1 MIHRVS
7 RAAAF
12 ACVALLT
19 TTIAEGQETIQ
30 QVKAL
35 YASAAYEDAL
45 SALSRLQAGNRRPEY
60 EQYRVF
66 CLVALGRTAEAEKA
80 IASVVSVD
88 PSFVPDPAEASPRI
102 RDMFAKTRRA
112 LVPEIAQR
120 LYVEA
125 RSALDRKDKAAA
137 SERFESLVR
146 LIDSATEAGEGAV
159 GTAGGDNEEPLL
171 SELRLLASGFLDLA
185 RASDSRTEAARTSA
199 RAAHTPAAD
208 PVQVTPPVPLKQELP
223 VWVPPDLS
231 SRREFRGAIR
241 VFISEAGQVTHA
253 ELSPGIHPVYDR
265 LLLQA
270 TKAWQYQPAQRNGLP
285 VASEKLIE
293 ILLKPR

>member
-1 MIHRVS
+1 MTHRVA
-7 RAAAF
+7 RAAA
-12 ACVALLT
+12 VAFVAMLT
-19 TTIAEGQETIQ
+19 TAIAEGQETIQ

-80 IASVVSVD
+80 IVSVVSAD
-88 PSFVPDPAEASPRI
+88 PSFVPDSSEASPRI

-137 SERFESLVR
+137 AERFESLVR
-146 LIDSATEAGEGAV
+146 LIDSATGAGEGAV

-171 SELRLLASGFLDLA
+171 SELRLLATGFLDLA
-185 RASDSRTEAARTSA
+185 RASELRAEAAKPSA
-199 RAAHTPAAD
+199 PKPAAD
-208 PVQVTPPVPLKQELP
+208 PVQVTAPVPLKQELP

-231 SRREFRGAIR
+231 SQREFRGAIR
-241 VFISEAGQVTHA
+241 VFISAAGQVTQA

-270 TKAWQYQPAQRNGLP
+270 AKAWQYQPAQRNGMP

>member
-1 MIHRVS
+1 MTHRAS

-12 ACVALLT
+12 ACLAILT
-19 TTIAEGQETIQ
+19 AATAEGQETIQ

-45 SALSRLQAGNRRPEY
+45 SALSRLQAANRRPEY

-80 IASVVSVD
+80 IASVVSAD
-88 PSFVPDPAEASPRI
+88 PSFSPDPSEASPRI
-102 RDMFAKTRRA
+102 RDMFAKTRRT

-146 LIDSATEAGEGAV
+146 LIDSATGAGEAAV
-159 GTAGGDNEEPLL
+159 GTAGGDDEPLL
-171 SELRLLASGFLDLA
+171 SELRLLATGFLDLA
-185 RASDSRTEAARTSA
+185 RASESRAEAATT
-199 RAAHTPAAD
+199 AAQASQKPAGD
-208 PVQVTPPVPLKQELP
+208 PAQVLAPVPLKQELP

-231 SRREFRGAIR
+231 SQRDFRGAIR

-253 ELSPGIHPVYDR
+253 ELSPAIHPVYDR
-265 LLLQA
+265 LLLRA
-270 TKAWQYQPAQRNGLP
+270 AKAWQYQPAQRNGIP